1 MMDLDEDALL
11 CDFAE
16 TYHIY
21 DPYEYPCE
29 YTATLAAGLRDDSR
43 IKVRLSGLRVTPEL
57 FALCTGVDALRWIV
71 WSKSEDG
78 RKGRNRPQSILDAL
92 SGETKTKKTE
102 DLRGFAT
109 GEDFLK
115 EWNRLGEEV

>member
-21 DPYEYPCE
+21 DLYAFPCE
-29 YTATLAAGLRDDSR
+29 YIAALAAGLRDDSR
-43 IKVRLSGLRVTPEL
+43 IKVRLSGLRVKPEL
-57 FALCTGVDALRWIV
+57 FALCIGVDTLRWIA
-71 WSKSEDG
+71 WTKTKDG
-78 RKGRNRPQSILDAL
+78 RKGRNPPPSILEAL
-92 SGETKTKKTE
+92 SGESKKEKSE

-109 GEDFLK
+109 GEDFIA